1 MRLFHHIR
9 ADFESV
15 HFLFRHSKRGGRHSL
30 GMFRQNHVFDGLSF
44 RGKWLT
50 L

>member
-9 ADFESV
+9 ADFESA
-15 HFLFRHSKRGGRHSL
+15 HFLFRHSKRGVRHCL
-30 GMFRQNHVFDGLSF
+30 GMFRQNHVFHRHRF
-44 RGKWLT
+44 REKWLT